1 MYISYS
7 WCKIL
12 NSSGINPPHEDIS
25 GSYKVNRMAPLP
37 GQSIPVRASSPT
49 PTALRHALQAPWTRP
64 LKPPAR
70 LACLSQRLQSQTPV
84 NRDSTCPPVE
94 SRVLRREPP
103 PLRIASFA
111 TPTDAPVSLDPPSD
125 QAAIT
130 TRYPGLSQSITSK
143 RLTCP
148 ACLSLVLSS
157 HRVQRLGGQ
166 FMGALADPRR
176 Y

>member
-1 MYISYS
+1 MYISNS

-111 TPTDAPVSLDPPSD
+111 TPTDAPRLSRPSVRPGRHHDALSRPLAVHRLQALDVPCLFEPCAQQSPRPE
-125 QAAIT
+125 AGRSIHGR
-130 TRYPGLSQSITSK
+130 TR
-143 RLTCP
+143 
-148 ACLSLVLSS
+148 
-157 HRVQRLGGQ
+157 
-166 FMGALADPRR
+166 
-176 Y
+176 